1 MKYSVSTYSFGVYA
15 SRGVPFMID
24 EAARLGFDGIEYCIG
39 GEFSDGELRSF
50 AKRARDAGLDPVCS
64 CVGADFLRCEDARS
78 EILRVEDEIR
88 RAAILG
94 VPLLRHDVSCG
105 YPDRLTDADY
115 EEALPTLADACRRI
129 TEYARGLGIRTCT
142 ENHGFFS
149 QDASRV
155 LSLYKAVGDENF
167 GLLCDIGNFMCAD
180 ADPVESTALVAPY
193 AVHVHAKDFY
203 LSREKEPAG
212 EGWFPTRNGGSL
224 LGAVIGEGDA
234 RAGESM
240 AVLRKAGYGG
250 FVTVEFEGREDNLV
264 GIARGLEFLTN
275 VK

>member
-1 MKYSVSTYSFGVYA
+1 MKYSVSTYSFGAYA

-50 AKRARDAGLDPVCS
+50 AKRAKDAGLEPVCS
-64 CVGADFLRCEDARS
+64 CVGADFLRCEDLES
-78 EILRVEDEIR
+78 EILRVKDEIR
-88 RAAILG
+88 RAALLG

-105 YPDRLTDADY
+105 YPDRLTDGDY

-129 TEYARGLGIRTCT
+129 TDHARGLGIRTCT
-142 ENHGFFS
+142 ENHGIFS
-149 QDASRV
+149 QDAKRV
-155 LSLYKAVGDENF
+155 LSLYKAVGESNF

-180 ADPVESTALVAPY
+180 EDPPSSVAAVAPY

-203 LSREKEPAG
+203 LHRGKDPQG
-212 EGWFPTRNGGSL
+212 GGWFGTRGGNYL
-224 LGAVIGEGDA
+224 RGAVIGDGDA
-234 RAGESM
+234 RVGESLS
-240 AVLRKAGYGG
+240 ALRSAGYDG
-250 FVTVEFEGREDNLV
+250 FVTVEFEGAEDNIE